1 MSIGST
7 TLNLKHCGNNC
18 PINIRYSST
27 EKINNKNI
35 GCIFDFAMEA
45 QTGMIYVALRKKIRD
60 MLKSKSTLLWLE
72 GANYEQ
78 VNQVQMKGEKLILS
92 LTNGTIKLVQF
103 EKYSVTSVGVQ
114 FWSQGRPGVLYKWD
128 LPENI
133 NIPILDEN
141 SLLSIQ
147 MPDEDPNPPNLAA

>member
-1 MSIGST
+1 
-7 TLNLKHCGNNC
+7 
-18 PINIRYSST
+18 
-27 EKINNKNI
+27 
-35 GCIFDFAMEA
+35 MEA